1 MVNNFCSGN
10 FLSSVVFK
18 HQANNGEKIQ
28 PSKACLISTFL
39 YCLWVKYLA
48 SAAKADRTG
57 QHSTERLYVTLN
69 NTFHQLIPS
78 KKYIALHISF
88 FFLALCSLNA
98 QRKKELWWILLMM
111 VIRQSKSLEIFAKRP
126 RKYTLGPRIY
136 FRKLLQFWI
145 LEILFFFILIC
156 SSKYTTPQWPSG
168 LRLHDLAKLFSQVR
182 EWFKRCCCQ
191 NSLFIIIQRIS

>member
-1 MVNNFCSGN
+1 MSDKYIFVLLVSKIFSLCSKSRPHRPA
-10 FLSSVVFK
+10 L
-18 HQANNGEKIQ
+18 H
-28 PSKACLISTFL
+28 
-39 YCLWVKYLA
+39 
-48 SAAKADRTG
+48 RT
-57 QHSTERLYVTLN
+57 LVTLN

-111 VIRQSKSLEIFAKRP
+111 VIRQSKSWKIFAKRP